1 MKRITSI
8 DVTRGLVMIIM
19 ALDHIRDF
27 IHVDALSQN
36 PTNLATTT
44 PALFFTRWITHI
56 CAPTFMFLSGVSA
69 FLTLQRTGLHETRK
83 FLLSRGFWLILLE
96 LTIVNF
102 GVWWDV
108 HFNVFMFNVIAAF
121 GTGFIVLGLLI
132 KLPAKVIGII
142 GLIILATHNLA
153 PLVPLA
159 ETSMLKKVLMP
170 FFAPVVIPL
179 GQGRVFLM
187 AYPPI
192 PWLGIL
198 FVGFATGRF
207 FLMDVLKRKSLFL
220 KIGSVAILLFIL
232 IRFIN
237 IYGDSVPWSHQK
249 NSLFTVLSFIN
260 VTKYPPSL
268 DFCLL
273 FLGVMFLILAI
284 MENVDNKFTRFAM
297 VYGKVPLFY
306 FLIHWYI
313 IHPVMFVMVFM
324 QGFKSSDLLFGFNFG
339 RPKDGSGLPLWGV
352 YLIWIGTVLL
362 LYPVCKWYAQYKA
375 SHNHWWLKYI

>member
-8 DVTRGLVMIIM
+8 DVARGLVMIIM

-27 IHVDALSQN
+27 IHVDALGQN
-36 PTNLATTT
+36 PTNLATTS

-69 FLTLQRTGLHETRK
+69 FLTLQRTGLQEARK
-83 FLLSRGFWLILLE
+83 FLLSRGLWLILLE

-132 KLPAKVIGII
+132 KLPAKAIGVIGL
-142 GLIILATHNLA
+142 LILTTHNLA
-153 PLVPLA
+153 PLIPFA

-170 FFAPVVIPL
+170 FFAPAAIPL

-198 FVGFATGRF
+198 FVGFATGKL
-207 FLMDVLKRKSLFL
+207 FLMDVLKRKTLFL

-237 IYGDSVPWSHQK
+237 IYGDLVAWSHQK
-249 NSLFTVLSFIN
+249 NNLFTVLSFIN

-273 FLGVMFLILAI
+273 FFGILFLILAI
-284 MENVDNKFTRFAM
+284 LENVENSFTRFAM

-324 QGFKSSDLLFGFNFG
+324 QGFTSSDLLFGFNFG
-339 RPKDGSGLPLWGV
+339 RPKEGSGLSLWGV
-352 YLIWIGTVLL
+352 YVIWIGTVLL
-362 LYPVCKWYAQYKA
+362 LYPICKWYGRYKA
-375 SHNHWWLKYI
+375 TYNHWWLKYI

>member
-8 DVTRGLVMIIM
+8 NTARGVVMIIM
-19 ALDHIRDF
+19 TLDHIRDF
-27 IHVDALSQN
+27 IHIDSLGRNA
-36 PTNLATTT
+36 TNLATTST
-44 PALFFTRWITHI
+44 GLFFTRWITHL
-56 CAPTFMFLSGVSA
+56 CAPTFMFLAGVSA
-69 FLTLQRTGLHETRK
+69 FLTLQRAGLQETRK
-83 FLLSRGFWLILLE
+83 FLLSRGLWLILLE
-96 LTIVNF
+96 LTIINF
-102 GVWWDV
+102 GIWWDV

-132 KLPAKVIGII
+132 KLPVKAIGII
-142 GLIILATHNLA
+142 GLLIIATHNLA
-153 PLVPLA
+153 PLVPFA
-159 ETSMLKKVLMP
+159 ETSMIKKVLMP
-170 FFAPVVIPL
+170 FLAPGAIPL
-179 GQGRVFLM
+179 GQGRIFLM

-207 FLMDVLKRKSLFL
+207 FLVDVFNRRSVFL
-220 KIGSVAILLFIL
+220 KTGSIAILLFIC

-237 IYGDSVPWSHQK
+237 IYGDSVGWSHQK
-249 NSLFTVLSFIN
+249 NNLFTVLSFIN

-273 FLGVMFLILAI
+273 FLGILFLILSVI
-284 MENVDNKFTRFAM
+284 ENVDNRFTRFAM

-313 IHPVMFVMVFM
+313 IHPVMFIMVFM
-324 QGFKSSDLLFGFNFG
+324 QGFKTSDLQFGFNFG
-339 RPKDGSGLPLWGV
+339 RPKEGSGLPLWGV

-362 LYPVCKWYAQYKA
+362 LYPVCKWYGRYKA

>member
-1 MKRITSI
+1 MKRITGI
-8 DVTRGLVMIIM
+8 DVARGLVMIIM

-27 IHVDALSQN
+27 IHVDSLSQN
-36 PTNLATTT
+36 PTNLATTS

-69 FLTLQRTGLHETRK
+69 FLTLQRTGLQETRK

-132 KLPAKVIGII
+132 KLPAKAIGVIG
-142 GLIILATHNLA
+142 LLILATHNLA
-153 PLVPLA
+153 PLIPFA
-159 ETSMLKKVLMP
+159 ETAILKKVLMP
-170 FFAPVVIPL
+170 FFAPAAIPL

-198 FVGFATGRF
+198 FVGFATGQF
-207 FLMDVLKRKSLFL
+207 FLMDVLKRKTLFL
-220 KIGSVAILLFIL
+220 KIGSVAILLFIC

-273 FLGVMFLILAI
+273 FLGILFLILAFL
-284 MENVDNKFTRFAM
+284 ENVENRFTRFAM

-313 IHPVMFVMVFM
+313 IHPAMFVMVFI
-324 QGFKSSDLLFGFNFG
+324 QGFTSSDLLFGFNFG
-339 RPKDGSGLPLWGV
+339 RPKEGSGLPLWGV

-362 LYPVCKWYAQYKA
+362 LYPVCKWYGKYKTT
-375 SHNHWWLKYI
+375 HNHWWLKYI

>member
-8 DVTRGLVMIIM
+8 DATRGLVMIIM

-27 IHVDALSQN
+27 IHTDSLSN
-36 PTNLATTT
+36 NSTNLATTT

-69 FLTLQRTGLHETRK
+69 FLTLQRTGLQEARR
-83 FLLSRGFWLILLE
+83 FLLSRGLWLILLE
-96 LTIVNF
+96 FTLVNF
-102 GVWWDV
+102 GIWWDI
-108 HFNVFMFNVIAAF
+108 HFNIFMFNVIAAF

-132 KLPAKVIGII
+132 KLPAKAIGFI
-142 GLIILATHNLA
+142 GLLILFTHNLA
-153 PLVPLA
+153 PLIPGA
-159 ETSMLKKVLMP
+159 ETSMFKKVLMP
-170 FFAPVVIPL
+170 FFAPGAMPF
-179 GQGRVFLM
+179 GQGKTFLM

-198 FVGFATGRF
+198 FVGFATGKL
-207 FLMDVLKRKSLFL
+207 FLMDEFKRKTLFL
-220 KIGSVAILLFIL
+220 KIGSISILLFIL

-237 IYGDSVPWSHQK
+237 IYGDAVTWSHQK

-273 FLGVMFLILAI
+273 FLGIMFLVLSIL
-284 MENVDNKFTRFAM
+284 ENVENKFTRFTL

-313 IHPVMFVMVFM
+313 IHPVMFIMVFM
-324 QGFKSSDLLFGFNFG
+324 QGFKSSDLLFGFRFG
-339 RPKDGSGLPLWGV
+339 RPKEESGLPLWGV

-362 LYPVCKWYAQYKA
+362 LYPICKWYGQYKA

>member
-8 DVTRGLVMIIM
+8 DVARGLVMIIM

-27 IHVDALSQN
+27 IHVDSLSQN
-36 PTNLATTT
+36 PTNLATTS

-69 FLTLQRTGLHETRK
+69 FLTLQRTGLPEARK

-132 KLPAKVIGII
+132 KLPAKAIGII
-142 GLIILATHNLA
+142 GLLILTTHNLA
-153 PLVPLA
+153 PLIPFA
-159 ETSMLKKVLMP
+159 ETSILTKVLMP
-170 FFAPVVIPL
+170 FFAPGAIPL
-179 GQGRVFLM
+179 GQGRVFLL

-198 FVGFATGRF
+198 FVGFATGRL
-207 FLMDVLKRKSLFL
+207 FLMDVLKRRSLFL
-220 KIGSVAILLFIL
+220 SIGSVAILLFIL

-237 IYGDSVPWSHQK
+237 IYGDLVPWSHQK
-249 NSLFTVLSFIN
+249 NSLFTALSFIN

-273 FLGVMFLILAI
+273 FLGILCLILAI
-284 MENVDNKFTRFAM
+284 LENVENRFTRFAM

-313 IHPVMFVMVFM
+313 IPVMFVMVFM
-324 QGFKSSDLLFGFNFG
+324 QGFTSSDLLFGFNFG
-339 RPKDGSGLPLWGV
+339 RPKEGSGLPLWGV
-352 YLIWIGTVLL
+352 YLVWIGTVLL
-362 LYPVCKWYAQYKA
+362 LYPVCKWYGRYKA
-375 SHNHWWLKYI
+375 THNHWWLKYI